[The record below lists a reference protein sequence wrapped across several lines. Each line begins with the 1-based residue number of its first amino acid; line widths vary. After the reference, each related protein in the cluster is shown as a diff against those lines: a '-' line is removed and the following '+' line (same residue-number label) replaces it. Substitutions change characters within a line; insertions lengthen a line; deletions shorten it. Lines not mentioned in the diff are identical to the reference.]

1 MQLSSQTLT
10 AIISK
15 ITLTFKKYNK
25 INWKLNKKDTP
36 EFKKFIYDFL

>member
-15 ITLTFKKYNK
+15 ITLTFKKQNK

-36 EFKKFIYDFL
+36 EF